1 MDNLPIVQ
9 LSARAAETRME
20 STEQGMTLQLR
31 VKPRWMR
38 VRQALGDFLRE
49 CCQVRM
55 TFHPLP
61 RCWRVTRRSRAMLVS
76 RLRSQKARLV
86 FGLVEHSRQ

>member
-1 MDNLPIVQ
+1 
-9 LSARAAETRME
+9 
-20 STEQGMTLQLR
+20 
-31 VKPRWMR
+31 MR

-49 CCQVRM
+49 CCQMRM

-61 RCWRVTRRSRAMLVS
+61 RSERMTWRSRAMLVS

-86 FGLVEHSRQ
+86 FGLVEHLGQPCQKHPSTKTATFCLGSGVRSGGRR